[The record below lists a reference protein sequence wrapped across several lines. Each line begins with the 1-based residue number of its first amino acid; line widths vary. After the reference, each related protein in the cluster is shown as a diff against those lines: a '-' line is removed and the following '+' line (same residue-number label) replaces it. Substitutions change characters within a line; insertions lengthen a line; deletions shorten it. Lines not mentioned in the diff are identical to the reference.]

1 MGERSIN
8 TILRLKNEAEYRSA
22 LKGCNQE
29 LKNLKSELD
38 LTSSEFRNNANSI
51 DALRKKQEVLSKTYD
66 AQQNKMSAL
75 RGALEH
81 SQQTREKEKQTVADL
96 KAQYEKAKQTLASY
110 GDEVDKNSEEYQQ
123 AKTEVDKLT
132 NAIYTHQTKLD
143 AAEKSVNYYSTQLNK
158 ATIELHALEDKQA
171 ANNKLL
177 EEAEKSAD
185 GCATSIDRYG
195 DAVKQAADGTEK
207 SVSAVEALSSAMV
220 ASGIQEQVEE
230 VAAAMMECAE
240 ASAAYELAIAK
251 VYTLADESVVSQEAM
266 RSGIMEIASDMGKG
280 AEEIGEAVYE
290 ALSAGVDTANVLS
303 FVRQSTQLSVAGF
316 TDAANSVDVLT
327 TILNAYGLEADQT
340 EAIASKLVK
349 TQDLGKITVDD
360 LGKVLGR
367 VIPSAAAY
375 GVNLDNIATAY
386 ANMTASGI
394 NAENTTTYLSTMLDE
409 LADSGS
415 AVSGVLKEQTG
426 KSFAELMASGNS
438 LGDVLAIL
446 GDSVDD
452 DAVKF
457 SGLWSSAT
465 AGKAALAL
473 FNTGAER
480 FNSTLNA
487 MANSSGA
494 VAANYAKMADTSD
507 AATRRMNVAAQNLKI
522 AVGDKLNPV
531 LDELRNAGAD
541 IMEMAARVISNNP
554 ALVSAIVGVVTA
566 LGLLAGGLSALMI
579 VKSVTAAMAALNITL
594 AANPA
599 GLIAVAVA
607 GLAAALVTL
616 AANTETTAE
625 KVDAL
630 TESSQKLSESVEANG
645 RAYDDSVISITAAYE
660 TVGSYIDRL
669 AELETQGVKT
679 DEQQAE
685 YALLL
690 EKIQAVIP
698 DINIAL
704 DEQTGLLKGGT
715 AALKAQADQWKKT
728 AMQEAAYTRYKDDI
742 QAMADAEYEL
752 QKNTVLRKNAQLQ
765 AGIAQDNLDNALE
778 RSESL
783 LTQYSNAVQLDGESA
798 EEFRARLQ
806 SLSQEIVAND
816 AAISDL
822 QGELISAQQ
831 ELDVYD
837 QAVKQSEEAIA
848 ANRVQVEA
856 ATAAIAGFE
865 EQVVQTSGAVQE
877 GVGESSDA
885 AAESLQQLSDEYLSL
900 KNAAIDSL
908 DTQFG
913 LFEEVK
919 LKCDQST
926 DDMIRALHSQRDA
939 MYDYADNLK
948 KAAEL
953 GIDQGL
959 ILKLSDG
966 SVESMAILDAIV
978 KDAEHSV
985 DEWNAAFV
993 GVEES
998 RGYVAGTL
1006 EAMKED
1012 LQSFA
1017 DDAKSTAY
1025 DNGYLIGSSL
1035 GDGSI
1040 AGLQSRKPAF
1050 EEAAID
1056 FSDSG
1061 YNASKR
1067 RNKIN
1072 SPSKRWQWLG
1082 EMDTEGVFTAYRK
1095 AIPKMEKT
1103 STELANSG
1111 YAAAIRARQRQMS
1124 STARAASQAPS
1135 GGVGSEL
1142 LPVMREILT
1151 AVREGKVIA
1160 VDGRRWVGATL
1171 QQYDAQMGQQQIL
1184 VERGAK

>member
-66 AQQNKMSAL
+66 AQQNKISAL

-207 SVSAVEALSSAMV
+207 SISAVEALSSAMV

-251 VYTLADESVVSQEAM
+251 VYTLADESVVSKEAM
-266 RSGIMEIASDMGKG
+266 RSGIMEIAFDMRKG
-280 AEEIGEAVYE
+280 AEEIGDAVYE

-375 GVNLDNIATAY
+375 GVNLDNVATAY

-541 IMEMAARVISNNP
+541 IMEMAARVVSNNP

-630 TESSQKLSESVEANG
+630 TESSQKLSESVAANG
-645 RAYDDSVISITAAYE
+645 KAYDDSVISITAAYE

-698 DINIAL
+698 DINIAI
-704 DEQTGLLKGGT
+704 DEQTGLLKGG
-715 AALKAQADQWKKT
+715 ADALRDHAEQWKKT
-728 AMQEAAYTRYKDDI
+728 AMQEAAYARYKDDI

-752 QKNTVLRKNAQLQ
+752 QKNTKLREGAQKRAEIAQELLNDAVEKAEAVSVQYYNAVRREGESVEEFQARESALRQELETNTEVVAVLRREL
-765 AGIAQDNLDNALE
+765 
-778 RSESL
+778 SEATS
-783 LTQYSNAVQLDGESA
+783 D
-798 EEFRARLQ
+798 F
-806 SLSQEIVAND
+806 EIYD
-816 AAISDL
+816 A
-822 QGELISAQQ
+822 
-831 ELDVYD
+831 
-837 QAVKQSEEAIA
+837 AVKQSEKAIA
-848 ANRVQVEA
+848 ANTEQVDA

-885 AAESLQQLSDEYLSL
+885 AAESLQKLSDEYNSL
-900 KNAAIDSL
+900 RDAAIDSL

-926 DDMIRALHSQRDA
+926 SDMIRALESQKNA
-939 MYDYADNLK
+939 FNNYAANIK
-948 KAAEL
+948 KAVAM
-953 GIDQGL
+953 GIDDGL

-966 SVESMAILDAIV
+966 STQSMAILDAIV
-978 KDAEHSV
+978 NDANLSV
-985 DEWNAAFV
+985 DELNAAFA
-993 GVEES
+993 GTEEAK
-998 RGYVAGTL
+998 GYLAGTL
-1006 EAMKED
+1006 EGMKED
-1012 LQSFA
+1012 LNSFT
-1017 DDAKSTAY
+1017 DDAKNNAYTA
-1025 DNGYLIGSSL
+1025 GYGL
-1035 GDGSI
+1035 GQNLGEGAV
-1040 AGLQSRKPAF
+1040 AGLKSKESDYRS
-1050 EEAAID
+1050 AAKS
-1056 FSDSG
+1056 FS
-1061 YNASKR
+1061 NAGFYAAKVEDQVF
-1067 RNKIN
+1067 
-1072 SPSKRWQWLG
+1072 SPSRRWRWLG
-1082 EMDTEGVFTAYRK
+1082 EMDAEGVLVAHK
-1095 AIPKMEKT
+1095 QAIPKIERSSVDLT
-1103 STELANSG
+1103 NSG